1 MDKHILL
8 RDLDIPNIGNL
19 KVYVDG
25 VLQTIIVDYNE
36 TDPLTVTFVAPLA
49 GGEDVI
55 IFEDD
60 TTIIPF
66 DHFIPIDEVTLV
78 LA

>member
-1 MDKHILL
+1 M
-8 RDLDIPNIGNL
+8 
-19 KVYVDG
+19 KVFLNS

-36 TDPLTVTFVAPLA
+36 TDPLTVTFTA
-49 GGEDVI
+49 GLTGGDDVV

-60 TTIIPF
+60 TTVIPF
-66 DHFIPIDEVTLV
+66 DHFIPIDEVTIV